1 MSNLLK
7 SLLISS
13 ALMVSM
19 YANAEAITAN
29 GRAEVSIKANKGDVI
44 SARRLARNSAEIDA
58 IISAIK
64 LKLNVNVNDPKSKAA
79 VSDLVKQLADNLK
92 TSYLTEGDILT
103 AKTSLEVDGSQ
114 LFDLAKSLGLGSQ
127 TKVAA
132 AKVLFIIDEYVG
144 IATSLEP
151 GQPIETEMEFF
162 QDKSSF
168 SDQSAKAAGS
178 ESSSQSAKSAK
189 ASSSKEASASSS
201 KDASASSSKDAVAV
215 KSKDAVAVKSKDR
228 ASIKAEDSAY
238 ASNQNGQANGSSKVS
253 GSASSDYSGKASS
266 EFEGKASSERS
277 GASSSSSSAA
287 SASQKSSA
295 SANQSASASA
305 STYSSDKKD
314 VTDTKDVTSLKIK
327 TKFPDVN
334 NAKPSQGTEEL
345 IAARLEEVSQKF
357 NIQYTSER
365 DFRIEGGRKLLIKD
379 IETLSKFDY
388 YLQKA
393 SKGTF
398 GAKYI
403 VYGTAV
409 MNSEGKVPS
418 GEVACSG
425 QLKVQSS
432 NVDTGASLASGTIN
446 KRAIGSSDQACR
458 ANLSTALATSL
469 AETVST
475 TAQREIQRVATQ
487 GETFEVTLYSVLKV
501 PAKVRRS
508 FTEQLQKM
516 SDEFSEGN
524 TTDTSREF
532 IVQAKGN
539 FKTKIEDMIED
550 MKEGFPEMKDARLDS
565 KGNRLVICIEGKC
578 P

>member
-1 MSNLLK
+1 
-7 SLLISS
+7 
-13 ALMVSM
+13 M

-29 GRAEVSIKANKGDVI
+29 GRAEVSLKANKGDVI
-44 SARRLARNSAEIDA
+44 SARRLARNSSEVDA
-58 IISAIK
+58 IIAAIK

-79 VSDLVKQLADNLK
+79 VADLVKQLADNLK
-92 TSYLTEGDILT
+92 TTYLTEGDVLT

-132 AKVLFIIDEYVG
+132 AKFLFIIDEYAG
-144 IATSLEP
+144 IATALEP
-151 GQPIETEMEFF
+151 GQPVESEMEFF

-168 SDQSAKAAGS
+168 SDKSAKAAGS
-178 ESSSQSAKSAK
+178 DSNSQSAKSAN
-189 ASSSKEASASSS
+189 AYSSKEASASSS
-201 KDASASSSKDAVAV
+201 KDSVAV
-215 KSKDAVAVKSKDR
+215 KSKDAASIKSKDK
-228 ASIKAEDSAY
+228 ASIKGEDSAS
-238 ASNQNGQANGSSKVS
+238 ASNRNNRADASSKVS
-253 GSASSDYSGKASS
+253 GTASSEFDGKASS
-266 EFEGKASSERS
+266 EFDGKA
-277 GASSSSSSAA
+277 ASSRSNA
-287 SASQKSSA
+287 SASQKSGA

-305 STYSSDKKD
+305 SSYATDQKD
-314 VTDTKDVTSLKIK
+314 ITDTKDVTSIKIK
-327 TKFPDVN
+327 NKFPDVN
-334 NAKPSQGTEEL
+334 NAKPSQGGEEL
-345 IAARLEEVSQKF
+345 IAARLEEIAQKF
-357 NIQYTSER
+357 NIQFTSER
-365 DFRIEGGRKLLIKD
+365 DFRVEGGRKLLIKD
-379 IETLSKFDY
+379 IETLSKFPY

-393 SKGTF
+393 STGTY

-409 MNSEGKVPS
+409 MNSEGKTPS

-446 KRAIGSSDQACR
+446 KRAIGSSDQTCR

-487 GETFEVTLYSVLKV
+487 GETFEVMLYSVLKV

-516 SDEFSEGN
+516 TDEFSEGN

-539 FKTKIEDMIED
+539 FKTKVEDMMED
-550 MKEGFPEMKDARLDS
+550 MKESFPEMKDARLDS
-565 KGNRLVICIEGKC
+565 KGNRLVVCIEGKC

>member
-29 GRAEVSIKANKGDVI
+29 GRAEVSLKANKGDVI
-44 SARRLARNSAEIDA
+44 SARRLARNSSEVDA
-58 IISAIK
+58 IIAAIK

-79 VSDLVKQLADNLK
+79 VADLVKQLADNLK
-92 TSYLTEGDILT
+92 TTYLTEGDVLT

-132 AKVLFIIDEYVG
+132 AKVLFIIDEYAG
-144 IATSLEP
+144 IATALDP
-151 GQPIETEMEFF
+151 GQPVESEMEFF

-168 SDQSAKAAGS
+168 SDKSAKAAGS
-178 ESSSQSAKSAK
+178 DSNSQSAKSAN
-189 ASSSKEASASSS
+189 AYSSKEATASSS
-201 KDASASSSKDAVAV
+201 KDSVAV
-215 KSKDAVAVKSKDR
+215 KSKDAASIKSKDK
-228 ASIKAEDSAY
+228 ASIKGEDSAS
-238 ASNQNGQANGSSKVS
+238 ASNRNDRANASSRVS
-253 GSASSDYSGKASS
+253 GTASSEFDGKASS
-266 EFEGKASSERS
+266 EFDGKA
-277 GASSSSSSAA
+277 ASSRSNA
-287 SASQKSSA
+287 SASQKSGA

-305 STYSSDKKD
+305 SSYATDQKD
-314 VTDTKDVTSLKIK
+314 ITDTKDVTSIKIK
-327 TKFPDVN
+327 NKFPDVN
-334 NAKPSQGTEEL
+334 NAKPSQGGEEL
-345 IAARLEEVSQKF
+345 IAARLEEVAQKF
-357 NIQYTSER
+357 NIQFTSER
-365 DFRIEGGRKLLIKD
+365 DFRVEGGRKLLIKD

-393 SKGTF
+393 SKGTY

-409 MNSEGKVPS
+409 MNSEGKTPS

-446 KRAIGSSDQACR
+446 KRAIGSSDQTCR

-516 SDEFSEGN
+516 TDEFSEGN

-539 FKTKIEDMIED
+539 FKTKVEDMVED
-550 MKEGFPEMKDARLDS
+550 MKESFPEMKDARLDS

>member
-13 ALMVSM
+13 AFLVSM

-29 GRAEVSIKANKGDVI
+29 GRAEVSLKANKGDVI
-44 SARRLARNSAEIDA
+44 SARRLARNSSEVDA
-58 IISAIK
+58 IIAAIK

-79 VSDLVKQLADNLK
+79 VADLVKQLADNLK
-92 TSYLTEGDILT
+92 TTYLTEGDVLT

-132 AKVLFIIDEYVG
+132 AKVLFIIDEYAG
-144 IATSLEP
+144 IATALEP
-151 GQPIETEMEFF
+151 GQPVESEMEFF

-168 SDQSAKAAGS
+168 SDKSAKAAGS
-178 ESSSQSAKSAK
+178 DSNSQSAKSAN
-189 ASSSKEASASSS
+189 AYSSREASASSS
-201 KDASASSSKDAVAV
+201 KDSVAV
-215 KSKDAVAVKSKDR
+215 KSKDAASIKSKDK
-228 ASIKAEDSAY
+228 ASIKGEDSAS
-238 ASNQNGQANGSSKVS
+238 ASNRNDRANASSRVS
-253 GSASSDYSGKASS
+253 GTASSEFDGKASS
-266 EFEGKASSERS
+266 EFDGKA
-277 GASSSSSSAA
+277 ASSRSNA
-287 SASQKSSA
+287 SASQKSGA

-305 STYSSDKKD
+305 SSYATDQKD
-314 VTDTKDVTSLKIK
+314 ITDTKDITSIKIK
-327 TKFPDVN
+327 NKFPDVN
-334 NAKPSQGTEEL
+334 NAKPSQGGEEL

-365 DFRIEGGRKLLIKD
+365 DFRVEGGRKLLIKD

-393 SKGTF
+393 SKGTY

-409 MNSEGKVPS
+409 MNSEGKTPS

-446 KRAIGSSDQACR
+446 KRAIGSSDQTCR

-487 GETFEVTLYSVLKV
+487 GETFEVMLYSVLKV

-516 SDEFSEGN
+516 TDEFSEGN

-539 FKTKIEDMIED
+539 FKTKVEDMMED
-550 MKEGFPEMKDARLDS
+550 MKESFPEMKDARLDS
-565 KGNRLVICIEGKC
+565 KGNRLVVCIEGKC

>member
-29 GRAEVSIKANKGDVI
+29 GRAEVSLKANKGDVI
-44 SARRLARNSAEIDA
+44 SARRLARNSSEVDA
-58 IISAIK
+58 IIAAIK

-79 VSDLVKQLADNLK
+79 VADLVKQLADNLK
-92 TSYLTEGDILT
+92 TTYLTEGDVLT

-132 AKVLFIIDEYVG
+132 AKFLFIIDEYAG
-144 IATSLEP
+144 IATALEP
-151 GQPIETEMEFF
+151 GQPVESEMEFF

-168 SDQSAKAAGS
+168 SDKSAKAAGS
-178 ESSSQSAKSAK
+178 DSNSQSAKSAN
-189 ASSSKEASASSS
+189 AYSSKEASASSS
-201 KDASASSSKDAVAV
+201 KDSVAV
-215 KSKDAVAVKSKDR
+215 KSKDAASIKSKDK
-228 ASIKAEDSAY
+228 ASIKGEDSAS
-238 ASNQNGQANGSSKVS
+238 ASNRNNRADASSKVS
-253 GSASSDYSGKASS
+253 GTASSEFDGKASS
-266 EFEGKASSERS
+266 EFDGKA
-277 GASSSSSSAA
+277 ASSRSNA
-287 SASQKSSA
+287 SASQKSGA

-305 STYSSDKKD
+305 SSYATDQKD
-314 VTDTKDVTSLKIK
+314 ITDTKDVTSIKIK
-327 TKFPDVN
+327 NKFPDVN
-334 NAKPSQGTEEL
+334 NAKPSQGGEEL
-345 IAARLEEVSQKF
+345 IAARLEEIAQKF
-357 NIQYTSER
+357 NIQFTSER
-365 DFRIEGGRKLLIKD
+365 DFRVEGGRKLLIKD
-379 IETLSKFDY
+379 IETLSKFPY

-393 SKGTF
+393 STGTY

-409 MNSEGKVPS
+409 MNSEGKTPS

-446 KRAIGSSDQACR
+446 KRAIGSSDQTCR

-487 GETFEVTLYSVLKV
+487 GETFEVMLYSVLKV

-516 SDEFSEGN
+516 TDEFSEGN

-539 FKTKIEDMIED
+539 FKTKVEDMMED
-550 MKEGFPEMKDARLDS
+550 MKESFPEMKDARLDS
-565 KGNRLVICIEGKC
+565 KGNRLVVCIEGKC